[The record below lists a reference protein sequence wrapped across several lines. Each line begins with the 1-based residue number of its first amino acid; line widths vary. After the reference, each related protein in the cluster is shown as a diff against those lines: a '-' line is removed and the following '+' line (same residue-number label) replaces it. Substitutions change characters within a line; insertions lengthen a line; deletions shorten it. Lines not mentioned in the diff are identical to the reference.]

1 MSESKQEMLKI
12 NSSLLRESARSDG
25 LTGLRIEGMKALVY
39 EQPWKMTLQ
48 DLPKPKPEAGEVLI
62 KMESVGICGS
72 DVHGFTG
79 ESGRRTPGMVMGHEV
94 VGRIVELAEDIA
106 DRQVGQRVTV
116 FNVLSDEAPS
126 PEEGDPSFLNKRVVG
141 VNLGTRGAMAEYLAL
156 PARNAIPVSEDIP
169 PEVSV
174 LAEPVAVALHGFHRL
189 EEKGIAPKSV
199 AIIGSGTIGLCS
211 LLVSRS
217 REVEQALVLDPIAEK
232 LDRARS
238 FGGKTVRVDPADEVA
253 GIAQKVENEL
263 GSRPE
268 LVIDAVGIGASFD
281 QAVEMAAE
289 GGTIL
294 LIGNLAKQVELPLQ
308 TVVSNEISL
317 IGTYG
322 FDLKAF
328 EEAVEILPGMESEL
342 ATFIEGHCALEDT
355 PSVMTALAKGE
366 RQALKIVIDF

>member
-1 MSESKQEMLKI
+1 
-12 NSSLLRESARSDG
+12 
-25 LTGLRIEGMKALVY
+25 MKALVY

-94 VGRIVELAEDIA
+94 VGRIVELAEDVA

-211 LLVSRS
+211 LLVARS

-253 GIAQKVENEL
+253 EIAQKVENEL
-263 GSRPE
+263 NRPE

-281 QAVEMAAE
+281 QAVEMVAE

-328 EEAVEILPGMESEL
+328 EEAVEILPGMQSEL
-342 ATFIEGHCALEDT
+342 ATFIEGHCELEDT
-355 PSVMTALAKGE
+355 PGVMTALAKGE